1 MSLIQINDLPY
12 REIAI
17 IVPISTLELANIKG
31 GSNNPA
37 EVDRNYSRNLKSVNS
52 NYLPFGSSSNPLN
65 NLGTSISYAFGQS
78 QYQTTAAGPFSIT
91 IGANFTGTY
100 SANGNNKPF
109 NTSVYYDVVY
119 PAGNNK
125 KQKS

>member
-1 MSLIQINDLPY
+1 MSLIQINDLSP
-12 REIAI
+12 REIDF
-17 IVPISTLELANIKG
+17 IVPISTIQLDRVRG
-31 GSNNPA
+31 GSNPSAAN
-37 EVDRNYSRNLKSVNS
+37 RSY
-52 NYLPFGSSSNPLN
+52 SSNPQPTDSKYLPLGSSPNLIN

-109 NTSVYYDVVY
+109 TTNVYYDVVY
-119 PAGNNK
+119 PTSNNK
-125 KQKS
+125 KQK